1 MNIRQMQYGFTIK
14 LNQLN
19 EAPTV
24 DTDDIEYYLNRA
36 QEDYVKEQHLLIK
49 DIYRN
54 QGVNTFE
61 VQRVIEN
68 IRTLIESHKFIYNVS
83 LLDSDEIANA
93 VVVDVND
100 TNEDYLFYLRSRLY
114 VDDEHSLNCKIID
127 PVMLNKYTSTKFNS
141 PLFREPGIIIEG
153 NKITIVYPDD
163 LEFNADSY
171 YELVYIKYPEEMSIK
186 EGIDCELPLHT
197 HSEIVDNAVLLFLND
212 LRNIGAT
219 VQPQKTRDDS

>member
-141 PLFREPGIIIEG
+141 P
-153 NKITIVYPDD
+153 
-163 LEFNADSY
+163 
-171 YELVYIKYPEEMSIK
+171 
-186 EGIDCELPLHT
+186 
-197 HSEIVDNAVLLFLND
+197 
-212 LRNIGAT
+212 
-219 VQPQKTRDDS
+219 